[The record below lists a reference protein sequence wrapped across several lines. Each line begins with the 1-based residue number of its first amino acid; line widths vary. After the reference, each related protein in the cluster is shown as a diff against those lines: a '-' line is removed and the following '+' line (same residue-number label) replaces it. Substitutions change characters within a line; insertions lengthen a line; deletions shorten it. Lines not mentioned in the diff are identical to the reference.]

1 MRPGSF
7 PHLCNTR
14 TGREIMLYVPLTS
27 MLTCLLDHISVISL
41 CTSVVRLMHKLSL
54 VMALVEGK
62 AVALNWLAMF
72 HMDEKGLAGLLSLFP
87 DKDIMAN
94 GCHSQKPAVGMT
106 NKAIIF
112 SYWSGHFD

>member
-1 MRPGSF
+1 
-7 PHLCNTR
+7 
-14 TGREIMLYVPLTS
+14 MLYVLLTS

-41 CTSVVRLMHKLSL
+41 CASVVRLMHKLSL
-54 VMALVEGK
+54 VMALGK

-87 DKDIMAN
+87 DKDITAN

-112 SYWSGHFD
+112 SY